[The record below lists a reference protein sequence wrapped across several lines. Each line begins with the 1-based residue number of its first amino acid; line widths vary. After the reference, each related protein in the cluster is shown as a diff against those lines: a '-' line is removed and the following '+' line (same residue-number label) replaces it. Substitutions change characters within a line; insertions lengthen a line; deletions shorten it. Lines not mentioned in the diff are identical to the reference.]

1 MLVYFSSQD
10 THMKEFRLCMLDYI
24 LYFIY
29 LANNQFVPLLML
41 MSVSN
46 PIMLVLEKKKCQ
58 FYVGH
63 VLVILLVV
71 QLYIHTREQIGIYP
85 LNSHIFALLY
95 VFTQGGYV
103 ACIELELGNLSSM
116 EFWWKWFIH
125 RILIPRVCNWI
136 FADIKED
143 YK

>member
-1 MLVYFSSQD
+1 
-10 THMKEFRLCMLDYI
+10 MKEFRLCMLDYI

-29 LANNQFVPLLML
+29 LANNQFVPLIML

-63 VLVILLVV
+63 VLVMLLVV
-71 QLYIHTREQIGIYP
+71 QLVDTHIYTQEQIGIYP

-116 EFWWKWFIH
+116 EF
-125 RILIPRVCNWI
+125 
-136 FADIKED
+136 
-143 YK
+143 